1 MTDVGIPTDLL
12 EGLEGAL
19 SVWFVED
26 GDKVSEGDVLCE
38 LMVEKA
44 AFEISA
50 PAAGTIR
57 LLVQP
62 ETPVRGGAVI
72 ARIVV

>member
-1 MTDVGIPTDLL
+1 MADVVIPADLL
-12 EGLEGAL
+12 EGLEGAV

-26 GDKVSEGDVLCE
+26 GDKVSAGDVLCE

-44 AFEISA
+44 AFEISS
-50 PAAGTIR
+50 PAAGTIT

-62 ETPVRGGAVI
+62 ETPVRGGVVI
-72 ARIVV
+72 ARIHP